1 MRCRRQIP
9 VDLQS
14 LATLHGGPGIRRHH
28 SNTAE
33 RAEARRLAGALN
45 LEYLLNT
52 GYLEGVGVVEIAN
65 SSPVNRRTGD
75 HCIEQVLEGNICAI
89 HRLTGN
95 NIFTVDGFRV
105 CGLQL
110 AVNEPGFLAD
120 KSQLVVTLKYQCIA
134 PGNVEL
140 PRLGCEIPKP
150 EFLAGRLVNDGV
162 YASLH
167 LTNRHAP
174 LIGGRLLQHLPGRRC
189 GSAHGLVPVAHAAGT
204 VGVLVAVF
212 AVIAFS
218 LFDSHLVPV
227 CTQLVGTNHHQA
239 GPDALTH
246 FGAVVHNG
254 NQAISVDMD
263 EHVRVVHPSA
273 GHGSG
278 TELSLFIASQGH
290 IPTGCKHQGRATRQA
305 HQEAPAAD
313 VGDHQVVIGAHAS
326 PSLPEARSIAAR
338 IRL

>member
-1 MRCRRQIP
+1 M
-9 VDLQS
+9 
-14 LATLHGGPGIRRHH
+14 
-28 SNTAE
+28 
-33 RAEARRLAGALN
+33 AGALN

-52 GYLEGVGVVEIAN
+52 GHLEGLGVVEIAN
-65 SSPVNRRTGD
+65 SSPVNRWTGD
-75 HCIEQVLEGNICAI
+75 HRIEQVLEGNISAI
-89 HRLTGN
+89 HRLTGDN
-95 NIFTVDGFRV
+95 VLTVDGFRV

-110 AVNEPGFLAD
+110 AVNEAGFLAD
-120 KSQLVVTLKYQCIA
+120 KSQLIVALEYQCIA

-140 PRLGCEIPKP
+140 PSLGCEFPKA
-150 EFLAGRLVNDGV
+150 EFLAGRRVNDAV

-174 LIGGRLLQHLPGRRC
+174 LIGGRLLQHLSGRRC

-212 AVIAFS
+212 VVIAFR
-218 LFDSHLVPV
+218 LLDPYLIPV
-227 CTQLVGTNHHQA
+227 CAKLVGTDHHQA

-254 NQAISVDMD
+254 NQAISIDMD

-290 IPTGCKHQGRATRQA
+290 IPTGC
-305 HQEAPAAD
+305 
-313 VGDHQVVIGAHAS
+313 
-326 PSLPEARSIAAR
+326 
-338 IRL
+338 